1 MLNLERVIQI
11 YKGLDP
17 YQLPESRDVRRKRSL
32 LYGETPAK
40 TVDTLMERYIRPT
53 DKVFYDLGSGVG
65 NVVIQAALSGKF
77 KKTVG
82 VEVVQ
87 ERHTMSIEAL
97 KRGQTFLPSDTEVKF
112 INGDFLSTDFSDAD
126 VIYITA
132 TAYSKKLLKDLQS
145 RLTPL
150 KPGARIIITDKQLD
164 HRQFSLVDKINLP
177 MSYADADIYVY
188 ERK

>member
-1 MLNLERVIQI
+1 MANLETVARI
-11 YKGLDP
+11 YQGLDP
-17 YQLPESRDVRRKRSL
+17 YRLPESRDVRRKRSL
-32 LYGETPAK
+32 LYGETPSK
-40 TVDTLMERYIRPT
+40 TVNILLEKYVRPT
-53 DKVFYDLGSGVG
+53 DKILYDLGSGKG

-77 KKTVG
+77 KKAVG

-87 ERHTMSIEAL
+87 ERHEMSLEAL

-112 INGDFLSTDFSDAD
+112 INGDFLSSDFSDAD

-145 RLTPL
+145 RLITIKL
-150 KPGARIIITDKQLD
+150 GTRIVITDKQLNP
-164 HRQFSLVDKINLP
+164 RQFYLVDKINLP

-188 ERK
+188 EKK

>member
-1 MLNLERVIQI
+1 MANLERVTQI
-11 YKGLDP
+11 YQGLDP
-17 YQLPESRDVRRKRSL
+17 YRLQESRDVRRKRSL
-32 LYGETPAK
+32 LYGETPPK
-40 TVDTLMERYIRPT
+40 TVDTLLEKYVRPT
-53 DKVFYDLGSGVG
+53 DKVLYDLGSGVG

-97 KRGQTFLPSDTEVKF
+97 KRGQPFLPPDTEVQF
-112 INGDFLSTDFSDAD
+112 VNGDFLSSDFSDAD

-145 RLTPL
+145 RLIAV
-150 KPGARIIITDKQLD
+150 KPGTRIIITDKQLD

-188 ERK
+188 EKR